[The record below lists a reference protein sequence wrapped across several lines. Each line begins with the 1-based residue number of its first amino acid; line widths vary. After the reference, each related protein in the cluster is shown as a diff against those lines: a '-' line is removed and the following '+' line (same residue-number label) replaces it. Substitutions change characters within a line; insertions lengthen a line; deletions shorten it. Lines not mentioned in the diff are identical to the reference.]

1 VRPLAHLRTRIAST
15 EWAVQIRDEK
25 LQDVTILIANGR
37 FDSTTSSCLSEDYA
51 SRAIADSVS
60 TLAIDLSGVEL
71 IRSARL
77 RVLLHAAKSLKPA
90 ARKISLYGLCENIMS
105 IFEMVGFTSLFE
117 IYTSRNA
124 AIIATS

>member
-15 EWAVQIRDEK
+15 EWTVQIRDEK

-37 FDSTTSSCLSEDYA
+37 FDCTSSCLSEDCA
-51 SRAIADSVS
+51 SRAIVS
-60 TLAIDLSGVEL
+60 GVSILVIDLSGVEF
-71 IRSARL
+71 IRSAGL

-90 ARKISLYGLCENIMS
+90 AGKISLCGLSANVMN
-105 IFEMVGFTSLFE
+105 IFEMAAFTSFH
-117 IYTSRNA
+117 TSRNA